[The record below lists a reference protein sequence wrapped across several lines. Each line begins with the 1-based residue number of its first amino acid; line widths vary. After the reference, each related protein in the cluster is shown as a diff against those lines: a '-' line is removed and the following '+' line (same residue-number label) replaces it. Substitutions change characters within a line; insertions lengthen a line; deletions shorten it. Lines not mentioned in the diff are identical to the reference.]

1 MSEVVPRWISETLR
15 ACIRD
20 PKVVAG
26 GGFILFLLVLAIG
39 APDLSPKDPL
49 EQDLILGVT
58 PPHGFAG
65 AEPGYLLGTDD
76 LGRDVLSRL
85 IWGSRVALTVAF
97 VAATLAAAL
106 GAALGLL
113 AGWYRGWVD
122 AIISRLVEIWMAF
135 PPVLLSILLVAVFGA
150 RRRIG
155 HRGYRDHRLD
165 AVLPR
170 RARGDDGS
178 GEERLRHGR
187 ARDRL
192 FANGGILIR
201 EILPNVMPVLIA
213 LISLEMGI
221 AVIVEAI
228 LSFVGLSVSSDVPT
242 WGGMIAQGRQ
252 ILHQG
257 WWVLAAPLVA
267 LFLTVLAFN
276 LLGEGLRR
284 ARSGHAPMN
293 PPVLALSN
301 LSAVSDHD
309 RAILRDVSLEV
320 ARGETCGLVGES
332 GAGKST
338 VAKAILG
345 ILPRTV
351 RVTGGEVKFEGADL
365 LKIKAGPL
373 RRLIGERIALI
384 PQDPMTALNPA
395 RRIEAQ

>member
-1 MSEVVPRWISETLR
+1 MSEAPPRWISETLR

-122 AIISRLVEIWMAF
+122 AIISCLVEIWMAF

-150 RRRIG
+150 GVGSVIAAIAIIDWTRFCRVVRAETMAQAQADYVTAAHAIGFPPLRI
-155 HRGYRDHRLD
+155 LM
-165 AVLPR
+165 
-170 RARGDDGS
+170 
-178 GEERLRHGR
+178 
-187 ARDRL
+187 
-192 FANGGILIR
+192 R
-201 EILPNVMPVLIA
+201 EILPNIVPA
-213 LISLEMGI
+213 LLALVSLEMGI

-228 LSFVGLSVSSDVPT
+228 LSFVGLSVSSDTPT
-242 WGGMIAQGRQ
+242 WGGMIAEGRQ
-252 ILHQG
+252 FIHQT
-257 WWVLAAPLVA
+257 WWVFAAPLAA
-267 LFLTVLAFN
+267 LFATVLAFN
-276 LLGEGLRR
+276 QLGDGLRR
-284 ARSGHAPMN
+284 ALD
-293 PPVLALSN
+293 PVL
-301 LSAVSDHD
+301 
-309 RAILRDVSLEV
+309 
-320 ARGETCGLVGES
+320 
-332 GAGKST
+332 
-338 VAKAILG
+338 
-345 ILPRTV
+345 
-351 RVTGGEVKFEGADL
+351 
-365 LKIKAGPL
+365 
-373 RRLIGERIALI
+373 RR
-384 PQDPMTALNPA
+384 
-395 RRIEAQ
+395 